1 MNGQKNARKKINE
14 IGACD
19 HTKQLLE
26 LRILGN
32 TTYAEI
38 GSTIAIEVNNQI
50 FAPIHDL
57 CGNITAL
64 INTET
69 KKIQES
75 YFYNAFGEEEKISS
89 SEIQNPWRFSSKRK
103 DPETDLIF
111 FGRRYYNPIEGRFCT
126 PDPLGL
132 TNSMNLYAFAL
143 NDPLM
148 RIDLYGLMAIL
159 QYPLMG
165 TEPLFSM
172 EPYNTS
178 QSATP
183 AAIDFTKG
191 CYWGYNEVYEGNS
204 LHTPITPA
212 ELYGQRFGRSLGMAQ
227 GISEMCM
234 GTYVTAAGIAGQ
246 IGSGIG
252 TIGTGGAASMV
263 TVPVFAASLAT
274 TATGGMVSAHGY
286 SMFKNA
292 QNLPE
297 LKSGSSTKLTKNIE
311 SVTQNNLSSQN
322 ILIPIKITGYTKHAL
337 NQAIGRNWGRGVKAS
352 YIIETLT
359 NPIKIVAQ
367 EGGKLKIIGKNATV
381 IINSEKKIITTFG
394 KSRGPQI
401 WNKSGVVQPK
411 K

>member
-1 MNGQKNARKKINE
+1 MGKIIKKESIPKPH
-14 IGACD
+14 I
-19 HTKQLLE
+19 QPFFLL
-26 LRILGN
+26 
-32 TTYAEI
+32 
-38 GSTIAIEVNNQI
+38 Q
-50 FAPIHDL
+50 DL

-64 INTET
+64 INTEI

-75 YFYNAFGEEEKISS
+75 YFYNAFGEEETFSDNNILNSWK
-89 SEIQNPWRFSSKRK
+89 FSSKRK

-111 FGRRYYNPIEGRFCT
+111 FGRRYYDPSEGRFCA

-183 AAIDFTKG
+183 AAIDFAKG
-191 CYWGYNEVYEGNS
+191 CYWGYNEVYSGNS
-204 LHTPITPA
+204 LHMPITPA

-234 GTYVTAAGIAGQ
+234 GTYITAAGIAGQ

-252 TIGTGGAASMV
+252 TIGTGGTASMV

-274 TATGGMVSAHGY
+274 TAAGGMVSVHGY

-297 LKSGSSTKLTKNIE
+297 LKSGSSIKSTKRLKPDPKATGAHSVIKRNPTTGKIE
-311 SVTQNNLSSQN
+311 KYATYRPQTNPYNPNEWELVKRYDGLSSG
-322 ILIPIKITGYTKHAL
+322 PG
-337 NQAIGRNWGRGVKAS
+337 
-352 YIIETLT
+352 TLKRSHF
-359 NPIKIVAQ
+359 N
-367 EGGKLKIIGKNATV
+367 KIIKENVPEPHVHDPSFPGGIRPAYQWEIPRA
-381 IINSEKKIITTFG
+381 IILK
-394 KSRGPQI
+394 
-401 WNKSGVVQPK
+401 
-411 K
+411 

>member
-14 IGACD
+14 TGTCD
-19 HTKQLLE
+19 NQRHILQ

-32 TTYAEI
+32 TSHAEI

-57 CGNITAL
+57 CGNITTL

-75 YFYNAFGEEEKISS
+75 YFYNAFGEEETFSDNNIL
-89 SEIQNPWRFSSKRK
+89 NPWKFSSKRK

-159 QYPLMG
+159 QYPLMD
-165 TEPLFSM
+165 PDAFCRM
-172 EPYNTS
+172 EPYNTP
-178 QSATP
+178 QSVTP
-183 AAIDFTKG
+183 AAIDFIKG
-191 CYWGYNEVYEGNS
+191 CYWGYNEVYSGNS

-252 TIGTGGAASMV
+252 TTGTGGAASMV

-297 LKSGSSTKLTKNIE
+297 LKSGSSTKLTKNIKKTISIDQKRINHIFRKAE
-311 SVTQNNLSSQN
+311 GHLQ
-322 ILIPIKITGYTKHAL
+322 YTKENCKILEEIANDSSLILGKDKYGNLWAAKTHI
-337 NQAIGRNWGRGVKAS
+337 NGSQHWVQIRN
-352 YIIETLT
+352 
-359 NPIKIVAQ
+359 N
-367 EGGKLKIIGKNATV
+367 KIINGGYNVKTRQFNHNTGLAKN
-381 IINSEKKIITTFG
+381 
-394 KSRGPQI
+394 
-401 WNKSGVVQPK
+401 NK
-411 K
+411 